1 MCFISN
7 VKDSN
12 LKILRKHTWLWEIYV
27 YIKLDTD
34 LETEIITR
42 TWKYTEQILGLEKKN
57 EEKLI
62 GLGKVIKNWH

>member
-34 LETEIITR
+34 LETEIIIR